1 MSPRARRAGLTVRTR
16 MLAAFLGL
24 SALALLLA
32 GGAAWFLQR
41 GQIDARIDESLT
53 RSANELAQ
61 LAESGLNPVTGEPFT
76 SAEDVVVASI
86 QLTVPAH
93 NEGIL
98 GLREGRTPLVS
109 QQDVRLRLEDDPQ
122 LVAALAPLVAGDDVV
137 LRSPRTATAEYRALV
152 APVQS
157 LGGAGTAADQAPAA
171 LVLAYDRSAEHA
183 EFAQVFRTYAVVALG
198 ALVLIGVVGW
208 VVAGRLLQPIRTL
221 SRTAQRIGDTDLSA
235 RIPVTGNDDLS
246 DLSRTVNGMLD
257 RLEGSFESQRRLI
270 DDVGHEL
277 RTPLTVVRGH
287 LELMDP
293 RDAADAAE
301 TRDLALDELDRMN
314 RLVDDL
320 VTLATAG
327 RPDFVRPGD
336 TDLGRL
342 LDDVHDKVRTLGER
356 RWLVDARADVAVLA
370 DGQRLTQALLQLA
383 ANAVKFSAP
392 GSVVALGSAVS
403 DDSARVRVWVRDE
416 GVGIATEQQER
427 IFERFAQATTPGRT
441 HPEGAGLGLAIVAAI
456 AEGHGGRVLVASTP
470 GVGSTFTLD
479 LPLAPVAGP
488 SSGARADAVGPH
500 APALDG
506 RHGQAPG
513 ALTAPT
519 VPSAPSAATPS
530 LPPPTSG
537 PAPAVPPAVGPDDQ
551 HPPAHPA
558 PDGRTTR

>member
-1 MSPRARRAGLTVRTR
+1 

-24 SALALLLA
+24 SALALALA
-32 GGAAWFLQR
+32 GSAAWFLQR
-41 GQIDARIDESLT
+41 GQIDDRIDESLT
-53 RSANELAQ
+53 RSANELAT
-61 LAESGLNPVTGEPFT
+61 LASSGVNPVSGEPFT
-76 SAEDVVVASI
+76 SPEDVVVASM

-93 NEGIL
+93 HEGVL
-98 GLREGRTPLVS
+98 GLRQGRTPLVS
-109 QQDVRLRLEDDPQ
+109 QQDVRLRLEDDAE
-122 LVAALAPLVAGDDVV
+122 LVAAVSPLVGGDDVV
-137 LRSPRTATAEYRALV
+137 LRSPRTATADYRVLV
-152 APVQS
+152 APVRS
-157 LGGAGTAADQAPAA
+157 VGGGPAAPAQEPAA

-221 SRTAQRIGDTDLSA
+221 SRTAQRIGETDLSA

-257 RLEGSFESQRRLI
+257 RLEGSFDSQRRLL

-293 RDAADAAE
+293 HDATDASE

-320 VTLATAG
+320 VTLATVG
-327 RPDFVRPGD
+327 RPDFVRPLD

-342 LDDVHDKVRTLGER
+342 LDDVHDKVRTLGDR
-356 RWLVDARADVAVLA
+356 RWLVDARADVAVRA
-370 DGQRLTQALLQLA
+370 DAQRLTQALLQLA
-383 ANAVKFSAP
+383 ANAVKFSTP

-403 DDSARVRVWVRDE
+403 DDGARVRVWVRDE
-416 GVGIATEQQER
+416 GVGIAPEQQGR
-427 IFERFAQATTPGRT
+427 IFDRFAQATTPGAA

-456 AEGHGGRVLVASTP
+456 AEGHGGRVHVASTP

-479 LPLAPVAGP
+479 LPLVPVEAL
-488 SSGARADAVGPH
+488 SGRPDAAD
-500 APALDG
+500 D
-506 RHGQAPG
+506 APG
-513 ALTAPT
+513 GDAPGWVAPTAPT
-519 VPSAPSAATPS
+519 VPSVPSAATPH
-530 LPPPTSG
+530 LPPPPPGDDPG
-537 PAPAVPPAVGPDDQ
+537 PPPTGPTAGR
-551 HPPAHPA
+551 PPHTD

>member
-1 MSPRARRAGLTVRTR
+1 MSRRTRRAGLTVRTR

-61 LAESGLNPVTGEPFT
+61 LAESGVNPVTGEPFT

-109 QQDVRLRLEDDPQ
+109 QQEVRLRLEDDPE
-122 LVAALAPLVAGDDVV
+122 LVATLSPLASGDDVV

-152 APVQS
+152 APVHTV
-157 LGGAGTAADQAPAA
+157 GGAGAVAGQEPAA

-198 ALVLIGVVGW
+198 ALVLIGVAGW
-208 VVAGRLLQPIRTL
+208 AVAGRLLQPIRTL
-221 SRTAQRIGDTDLSA
+221 SRTAQDIGETDLSA

-257 RLEGSFESQRRLI
+257 RIEGAFDSQRRLI

-293 RDAADAAE
+293 HDATDASE

-327 RPDFVRPGD
+327 RPDFVRPVD

-356 RWLVDARADVAVLA
+356 RWLVDARADVAVRA
-370 DGQRLTQALLQLA
+370 DAQRLTQALLQLA

-403 DDSARVRVWVRDE
+403 DDGTRVRAWVRDE
-416 GVGIATEQQER
+416 GVGIAPEQQAR
-427 IFERFAQATTPGRT
+427 VFERFAQATTPGAA

-479 LPLAPVAGP
+479 LPLVPVVAASPDAAGPTPGPHGSAPGRPPAPAPVAP
-488 SSGARADAVGPH
+488 
-500 APALDG
+500 
-506 RHGQAPG
+506 
-513 ALTAPT
+513 TAPT
-519 VPSAPSAATPS
+519 VPSAPPAATPS
-530 LPPPTSG
+530 LPPPDPG
-537 PAPAVPPAVGPDDQ
+537 PPVPPDAAPDDRR
-551 HPPAHPA
+551 PPSYPA

>member
-1 MSPRARRAGLTVRTR
+1 MSTGTRRAGLTVRTR

-53 RSANELAQ
+53 RSANELET
-61 LAESGLNPVTGEPFT
+61 LAASGVNPVTGEPFT

-109 QQDVRLRLEDDPQ
+109 QQDVRLRLEDDPE

-137 LRSPRTATAEYRALV
+137 LRSPRTATADYRALV
-152 APVQS
+152 APVQAI
-157 LGGAGTAADQAPAA
+157 GGVGTSPGQAPAA

-208 VVAGRLLQPIRTL
+208 VVAGRLLEPIRTL
-221 SRTAQRIGDTDLSA
+221 SRTAQRIGETDLSA

-246 DLSRTVNGMLD
+246 NLSRTVNGMLD

-342 LDDVHDKVRTLGER
+342 LDDVHDKVRTLGDR
-356 RWLVDARADVAVLA
+356 RWLVDARADVALLA

-403 DDSARVRVWVRDE
+403 DDGARVRVWVRDE
-416 GVGIATEQQER
+416 GVGIAPEQQER
-427 IFERFAQATTPGRT
+427 IFERFAQATTPGAT

-479 LPLAPVAGP
+479 LPLVPAAGP
-488 SSGARADAVGPH
+488 SSQGRADAVGPH

-506 RHGQAPG
+506 RHVRAPG
-513 ALTAPT
+513 ALAAPT

-530 LPPPTSG
+530 LPPSASG
-537 PAPAVPPAVGPDDQ
+537 PAPGAPHAVGPDDQ

>member
-1 MSPRARRAGLTVRTR
+1 MSPRTRRAGLTVRTR

-61 LAESGLNPVTGEPFT
+61 LAESGVNPVTGEPFT

-109 QQDVRLRLEDDPQ
+109 QQEVRLRLEDDPE
-122 LVAALAPLVAGDDVV
+122 LVAALSPLVAGDDVV
-137 LRSPRTATAEYRALV
+137 LRSPRTATADYRALV
-152 APVQS
+152 APVRS
-157 LGGAGTAADQAPAA
+157 VGGTGASGQAPAA

-221 SRTAQRIGDTDLSA
+221 SRTAQDIGETDLSA

-257 RLEGSFESQRRLI
+257 RIEGAFDSQRRLI

-293 RDAADAAE
+293 HDASDASE

-327 RPDFVRPGD
+327 RPDFVRPVD

-356 RWLVDARADVAVLA
+356 RWLVDARADVAVRA
-370 DGQRLTQALLQLA
+370 DAQRLTQALLQLA

-403 DDSARVRVWVRDE
+403 DDGARVRVWVRDE
-416 GVGIATEQQER
+416 GVGIAPEQQER
-427 IFERFAQATTPGRT
+427 IFERFAQATTPGAA

-479 LPLAPVAGP
+479 LPLVPVAAA
-488 SSGARADAVGPH
+488 SLDAADPAPGPH
-500 APALDG
+500 GPGRRPAPPAV
-506 RHGQAPG
+506 AP
-513 ALTAPT
+513 TAPT
-519 VPSAPSAATPS
+519 VPSAPSAVTPPLPS
-530 LPPPTSG
+530 LPPRAPG
-537 PAPAVPPAVGPDDQ
+537 PPAPPVAGPDDRR
-551 HPPAHPA
+551 PPSYPA

>member
-1 MSPRARRAGLTVRTR
+1 MRRRARGAGLTVRTR

-41 GQIDARIDESLT
+41 GQLDARIDESLT
-53 RSANELAQ
+53 RSANELRRIAG
-61 LAESGLNPVTGEPFT
+61 SGVNPVTGEPFR
-76 SAEDVVVASI
+76 SADDVVVASI

-93 NEGIL
+93 NEGVL
-98 GLREGRTPLVS
+98 GLREGRAPLVS
-109 QQDVRLRLEDDPQ
+109 QQDVRLRLEEDAE
-122 LVAALAPLVAGDDVV
+122 LVAALSPLVTGDHVV
-137 LRSPRTATAEYRALV
+137 LRSVRTATADYRALV
-152 APVQS
+152 APVRAT
-157 LGGAGTAADQAPAA
+157 GADAGPPAA

-208 VVAGRLLQPIRTL
+208 VVAGRLLLPIRTL
-221 SRTAQRIGDTDLSA
+221 SRTAQRIGETDLSA

-257 RLEGSFESQRRLI
+257 RLEGAFDSQRRLI

-293 RDAADAAE
+293 HDPTDTTE

-327 RPDFVRPGD
+327 RPDFVRPLD

-342 LDDVHDKVRTLGER
+342 LDDVHDKVRTLGDR
-356 RWLVDARADVAVLA
+356 RWLVDARADIVVRA
-370 DGQRLTQALLQLA
+370 DAQRLTQALLQLA
-383 ANAVKFSAP
+383 ANAVKFSVP

-403 DDSARVRVWVRDE
+403 DDGARVRVWVRDE
-416 GVGIATEQQER
+416 GVGIAPEQQDR
-427 IFERFAQATTPGRT
+427 IFERFAQATTPGAA

-456 AEGHGGRVLVASTP
+456 ADGHGGRVHVDSTP

-479 LPLAPVAGP
+479 LPLVPV
-488 SSGARADAVGPH
+488 
-500 APALDG
+500 
-506 RHGQAPG
+506 PG
-513 ALTAPT
+513 ADPTTATDAAPPYGAAAPTAPT
-519 VPSAPSAATPS
+519 APSAPTPE
-530 LPPPTSG
+530 LPPDAPGVQPTSAG
-537 PAPAVPPAVGPDDQ
+537 AGSENGTPAGDGAQTSTETGTETGTD
-551 HPPAHPA
+551 

>member
-53 RSANELAQ
+53 RSANELKT
-61 LAESGLNPVTGEPFT
+61 LAASGVNPVTGEPFT

-109 QQDVRLRLEDDPQ
+109 QQDVRLRLEDDPE

-137 LRSPRTATAEYRALV
+137 LRSPRTATADYRALV

-157 LGGAGTAADQAPAA
+157 VGGAGAAADQAPAA

-342 LDDVHDKVRTLGER
+342 LDDVHDKVRTLGDR

-403 DDSARVRVWVRDE
+403 DDGARVRVWVRDE
-416 GVGIATEQQER
+416 GVGIAPEQQER
-427 IFERFAQATTPGRT
+427 IFERFAQATTPGAT

-456 AEGHGGRVLVASTP
+456 AAGHGGRVVVASTP

-479 LPLAPVAGP
+479 LPLVPVAGP
-488 SSGARADAVGPH
+488 SSGAPADSVGPH
-500 APALDG
+500 ALALDG

-537 PAPAVPPAVGPDDQ
+537 PAPGAPPAVGPDDQ

>member
-41 GQIDARIDESLT
+41 GQIDARIDESLH
-53 RSANELAQ
+53 RSATELKR
-61 LAESGLNPVTGEPFT
+61 LADSGVNPVTGEPFT

-109 QQDVRLRLEDDPQ
+109 QQDVRLRLEDDPE

-137 LRSPRTATAEYRALV
+137 LRSPRTATADYRALV

-157 LGGAGTAADQAPAA
+157 VGGAGAAADQAPAA
-171 LVLAYDRSAEHA
+171 LVLAYDRTAEHA

-342 LDDVHDKVRTLGER
+342 LDDVHDKVRTLGDR

-403 DDSARVRVWVRDE
+403 DDGARVRVWVRDE
-416 GVGIATEQQER
+416 GVGIAPEQQER
-427 IFERFAQATTPGRT
+427 IFERFAQATTPGST

-456 AEGHGGRVLVASTP
+456 AAGHGGRVLVASTP

-488 SSGARADAVGPH
+488 SSGVPADTVGPH

-519 VPSAPSAATPS
+519 VPSAPSAATPP
-530 LPPPTSG
+530 LPPPASG
-537 PAPAVPPAVGPDDQ
+537 PAPGAPPAVGPDDQ

>member
-1 MSPRARRAGLTVRTR
+1 MRRRARGAGLTVRTR

-41 GQIDARIDESLT
+41 GQLDARIDESLT
-53 RSANELAQ
+53 RSANELRRIAG
-61 LAESGLNPVTGEPFT
+61 SGVNPVTGEPFR
-76 SAEDVVVASI
+76 SADDVVVASI

-93 NEGIL
+93 NEGVL
-98 GLREGRTPLVS
+98 GLREGRAPLVS
-109 QQDVRLRLEDDPQ
+109 QQDVRLRLEEDAE
-122 LVAALAPLVAGDDVV
+122 LVAALSPLVTGDHVV
-137 LRSPRTATAEYRALV
+137 LRSVRTATADYRALV
-152 APVQS
+152 APVRAT
-157 LGGAGTAADQAPAA
+157 GADAGPPAA

-208 VVAGRLLQPIRTL
+208 VVAGRLLLPIRTL
-221 SRTAQRIGDTDLSA
+221 SRTAQRIGETDLSA

-257 RLEGSFESQRRLI
+257 RLEGAFDSQRRLI

-293 RDAADAAE
+293 HDPTDTTE

-327 RPDFVRPGD
+327 RPDFVRPLD

-342 LDDVHDKVRTLGER
+342 LDDVHDKVRTLGDR
-356 RWLVDARADVAVLA
+356 RWLVDARADIVVRA
-370 DGQRLTQALLQLA
+370 DAQRLTQALLQLA

-392 GSVVALGSAVS
+392 GSAVALGSAVS
-403 DDSARVRVWVRDE
+403 DDGARVRVWVRDE
-416 GVGIATEQQER
+416 GVGIAPEQQDR
-427 IFERFAQATTPGRT
+427 IFERFAQATTPGAA

-456 AEGHGGRVLVASTP
+456 ADGHGGRVHVDSTP

-479 LPLAPVAGP
+479 LPLVPVPGADPTTAADAAPP
-488 SSGARADAVGPH
+488 SGA
-500 APALDG
+500 
-506 RHGQAPG
+506 
-513 ALTAPT
+513 TAPT
-519 VPSAPSAATPS
+519 APTAPSAPTPE
-530 LPPPTSG
+530 LPPDAPGVQPTSAG
-537 PAPAVPPAVGPDDQ
+537 AGSENGTPAGDGAQTSTETSTETGTETGTD
-551 HPPAHPA
+551 

>member
-1 MSPRARRAGLTVRTR
+1 MSRRERRAGLTVRTR

-53 RSANELAQ
+53 RSANELET
-61 LAESGLNPVTGEPFT
+61 LAASGVNPVTGEPFT

-109 QQDVRLRLEDDPQ
+109 QQDVRLRLEEDPE

-137 LRSPRTATAEYRALV
+137 LRSPRTATADYRALV
-152 APVQS
+152 APVQAI
-157 LGGAGTAADQAPAA
+157 GGAGASPGQAPAA

-208 VVAGRLLQPIRTL
+208 VVAGRLLEPIRTL

-293 RDAADAAE
+293 RDAADASE

-342 LDDVHDKVRTLGER
+342 LDDVHDKVRTLGDR
-356 RWLVDARADVAVLA
+356 RWLVDARADVAILA

-383 ANAVKFSAP
+383 ANAVKFSQP

-403 DDSARVRVWVRDE
+403 DDGAHVRVWVRDE
-416 GVGIATEQQER
+416 GVGIAPEQQER
-427 IFERFAQATTPGRT
+427 IFERFAQATTPGAT

-479 LPLAPVAGP
+479 LPLVPVADP
-488 SSGARADAVGPH
+488 PPGARTDAVGPH
-500 APALDG
+500 APALDR

-537 PAPAVPPAVGPDDQ
+537 PAPGAPPAVGPDDP

>member
-41 GQIDARIDESLT
+41 GQIDARIDESLN
-53 RSANELAQ
+53 RSATELKR
-61 LAESGLNPVTGEPFT
+61 LAASGVNPVTGEPFT

-109 QQDVRLRLEDDPQ
+109 QQDVRLRLEDDPE
-122 LVAALAPLVAGDDVV
+122 LVTALAPLVAGDHVV
-137 LRSPRTATAEYRALV
+137 LRSPRTATADYRALV
-152 APVQS
+152 APVQAI
-157 LGGAGTAADQAPAA
+157 GGAGTSPGQGPAA

-208 VVAGRLLQPIRTL
+208 VVAGRLLEPIRTL

-293 RDAADAAE
+293 RDAADASE

-342 LDDVHDKVRTLGER
+342 LDDVHDKVRTLGDR

-403 DDSARVRVWVRDE
+403 DDGARVRVWVRDE
-416 GVGIATEQQER
+416 GVGIAPEQQER
-427 IFERFAQATTPGRT
+427 IFERFAQATTPGAT

-456 AEGHGGRVLVASTP
+456 AAGHGGRVLVASTP

-479 LPLAPVAGP
+479 LPLVPVAGP
-488 SSGARADAVGPH
+488 SPGARADAAGSH
-500 APALDG
+500 APTLDG
-506 RHGQAPG
+506 RHAQAPG

-537 PAPAVPPAVGPDDQ
+537 PAPGAPPAVGPDDQ

>member
-1 MSPRARRAGLTVRTR
+1 MSPPKRRAGLTVRTR

-53 RSANELAQ
+53 RSANELET
-61 LAESGLNPVTGEPFT
+61 LAASGVNPVTGEPFT

-109 QQDVRLRLEDDPQ
+109 QQDVRLRLEDDPE

-137 LRSPRTATAEYRALV
+137 LRSPRTATADYRALV
-152 APVQS
+152 APVQAI
-157 LGGAGTAADQAPAA
+157 GGAGAAPAA

-293 RDAADAAE
+293 RDAADASE

-342 LDDVHDKVRTLGER
+342 LDDVHDKVRTLGDR
-356 RWLVDARADVAVLA
+356 RWLVDARADVTVRA

-383 ANAVKFSAP
+383 ANAVKFSAS

-403 DDSARVRVWVRDE
+403 DDGTRVRVWVRDE
-416 GVGIATEQQER
+416 GVGIPPEQQER
-427 IFERFAQATTPGRT
+427 IFERFAQATTPGAT

-479 LPLAPVAGP
+479 LPRVPVAAASPDPVEG
-488 SSGARADAVGPH
+488 SSGVHDAAPGRPAGPH
-500 APALDG
+500 PVAP
-506 RHGQAPG
+506 
-513 ALTAPT
+513 TAPT
-519 VPSAPSAATPS
+519 VPSAPSAVTPA
-530 LPPPTSG
+530 LPPRT
-537 PAPAVPPAVGPDDQ
+537 PP
-551 HPPAHPA
+551 HSS